1 MEFLLGE
8 SASLSATA
16 ASACFV
22 TLCSVDEADGD
33 VALSGILGGCT
44 GRACIQGGVALRTS
58 WATFNEILPNVLVSN
73 VTPHDPSTRITQLSS
88 FLELGCPIILKE
100 MNLLP

>member
-1 MEFLLGE
+1 MEFLFGE

-44 GRACIQGGVALRTS
+44 GRAC
-58 WATFNEILPNVLVSN
+58 N
-73 VTPHDPSTRITQLSS
+73 H
-88 FLELGCPIILKE
+88 K
-100 MNLLP
+100 

>member
-1 MEFLLGE
+1 MIRFLNSCNPHWPNNQLSKNPNTFSSLPLSLSHFPYVYSSGAMTMEDLLGE

-33 VALSGILGGCT
+33 VAECGI
-44 GRACIQGGVALRTS
+44 
-58 WATFNEILPNVLVSN
+58 
-73 VTPHDPSTRITQLSS
+73 
-88 FLELGCPIILKE
+88 
-100 MNLLP
+100 